1 MKLSMETR
9 VAAAITA
16 SFIALTLGSMAQEN
30 SGSETRRRG
39 QNNPVNVGDLTKDA

>member
-1 MKLSMETR
+1 MKSSVETR

-16 SFIALTLGSMAQEN
+16 SFVTLTLGIMAQEN
-30 SGSETRRRG
+30 SGSETRHRA